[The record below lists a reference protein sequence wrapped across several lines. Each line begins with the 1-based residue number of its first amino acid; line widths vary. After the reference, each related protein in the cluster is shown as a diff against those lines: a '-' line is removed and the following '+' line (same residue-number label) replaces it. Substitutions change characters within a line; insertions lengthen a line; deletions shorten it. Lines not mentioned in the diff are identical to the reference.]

1 MLSLTAIVLFVLL
14 LVTGAPIA
22 VALGLGSAAALWW
35 FDMPLAV
42 VAQRIV
48 NALDSTTL
56 LAVPMFI
63 FAAALFNA
71 TGLTAQLFDFIRMVI
86 GRIRGGLGY
95 VTVLTHLVFS
105 GVSGAALA
113 DIGALGRIQIDMMR
127 EQGYKDNFSAGICMA
142 AATLGPIFPPSIP
155 LVIFAMAAEISPV
168 KVLIAGIIPSL
179 IIAAFLMGMV
189 WWVARRIGL
198 PRDTI
203 EVSRAQFMSRLWFA
217 TPALLAPVVLIG
229 GILFGWFGETEAAAV
244 TVVYALV
251 ISAVFYRELSW
262 AGVRAAALETIGASA
277 GILLIV
283 AVAAMFGWVLSV
295 EGVPQ
300 QLTQAMLAIS
310 TNPLVLLM
318 LVNVL
323 LLVTGMFL
331 DSTTAILVIAPIIAK
346 PLMAAGVDP
355 VHLGLVVVFN
365 LMIGLVTPPMGLAL
379 FLVSGIARVAM
390 KDVLREMLPYYV
402 PLLLT
407 LLLITYVPAITTW
420 IPRWAV
426 GGP

>member
-1 MLSLTAIVLFVLL
+1 MNAAGISRHIYRFADTAV
-14 LVTGAPIA
+14 
-22 VALGLGSAAALWW
+22 
-35 FDMPLAV
+35 
-42 VAQRIV
+42 
-48 NALDSTTL
+48 
-56 LAVPMFI
+56 
-63 FAAALFNA
+63 
-71 TGLTAQLFDFIRMVI
+71 
-86 GRIRGGLGY
+86 GRLPGGLAQVNIFGS
-95 VTVLTHLVFS
+95 LVFAGMS
-105 GVSGAALA
+105 GSALA
-113 DIGALGRIQIDMMR
+113 DIGGIGRIEIDAMR
-127 EQGYKDNFSAGICMA
+127 NKGFKPAFASAVTCSSAIV
-142 AATLGPIFPPSIP
+142 GPIFPPSIP
-155 LVIFAMAAEISPV
+155 LIIYGTVTGVSVIQLMLGGILPGLLCVAMLMLMTGWLAVRRRYPRAARWPTLAELWRDFKPAAPAIAAPGI
-168 KVLIAGIIPSL
+168 LIAGML
-179 IIAAFLMGMV
+179 AGF
-189 WWVARRIGL
+189 
-198 PRDTI
+198 
-203 EVSRAQFMSRLWFA
+203 F
-217 TPALLAPVVLIG
+217 TP
-229 GILFGWFGETEAAAV
+229 TEIAAV

-407 LLLITYVPAITTW
+407 LLLITYVQAITTW